1 MLYLPYYEM
10 PLHVYGNET
19 SQFFK
24 LDPPSL
30 QACCSVALVKCMYYL
45 PYYETPSH
53 VYGNETSQY
62 FELDPPSLQDY
73 FV

>member
-1 MLYLPYYEM
+1 MEIKP
-10 PLHVYGNET
+10 H
-19 SQFFK
+19 SFFK
-24 LDPPSL
+24 LDSPSL
-30 QACCSVALVKCMYYL
+30 QACCSVALGKCMYYL
-45 PYYETPSH
+45 PYYEMPSH